1 MEFFP
6 LDSGQLRG
14 RGVGGSQAGLG
25 WAVGRGRAGA
35 PWGGGR
41 SEATLPA
48 GSRAGEPGR
57 SVPGGGTGRRQ
68 RATGGGGWRGWRE
81 EEEGPRAAEEGED
94 GEAGAGAGGGHW
106 VSATLELRSDYDE
119 RSYLH
124 DEFTQMTVSLQ
135 EKAARRREPFWLAFK
150 DAAAKLK
157 RTIEHLKKAPACIPP
172 CGLQEVARLFHC
184 SGCFSKLC
192 DLPLD
197 CPVQDMLVNRGDQ
210 ALFSCIVA
218 FELPESEITYSW
230 KFVGGVSPETAS
242 WRAWEG

>member
-1 MEFFP
+1 MTSQRSLSSPQTRRPSVMGLISLVGSIVLLFLLIFRASTWACLFCFTTYEER
-6 LDSGQLRG
+6 LRVCQLF
-14 RGVGGSQAGLG
+14 
-25 WAVGRGRAGA
+25 VGREETKINLCRNELEGA
-35 PWGGGR
+35 F
-41 SEATLPA
+41 
-48 GSRAGEPGR
+48 
-57 SVPGGGTGRRQ
+57 
-68 RATGGGGWRGWRE
+68 
-81 EEEGPRAAEEGED
+81 ED
-94 GEAGAGAGGGHW
+94 
-106 VSATLELRSDYDE
+106 LKDMKINYDE

-230 KFVGGVSPETAS
+230 KFVGGPN
-242 WRAWEG
+242 

>member
-1 MEFFP
+1 MKIN
-6 LDSGQLRG
+6 
-14 RGVGGSQAGLG
+14 
-25 WAVGRGRAGA
+25 
-35 PWGGGR
+35 
-41 SEATLPA
+41 
-48 GSRAGEPGR
+48 
-57 SVPGGGTGRRQ
+57 
-68 RATGGGGWRGWRE
+68 
-81 EEEGPRAAEEGED
+81 
-94 GEAGAGAGGGHW
+94 
-106 VSATLELRSDYDE
+106 YDE

-135 EKAARRREPFWLAFK
+135 EKAARRR

-230 KFVGGVSPETAS
+230 KFVGGPN
-242 WRAWEG
+242 